1 MRLLGMLCLLL
12 IICWISLFA
21 FSSFPIT
28 PEAALAGIW
37 DPDRD
42 QISQVLVHDLRLPR
56 LLLALLVGAALAVA
70 GALMQGITQN
80 PLASPGLFGVTAGA
94 GFAMAL
100 VSTLPAW
107 LGLVPGGLAAV
118 LGGGLGW
125 LLVMLVGGGWQPGR
139 DKGQLVLAGV
149 AVTALCGAG
158 TKTLVMLAEDQ
169 AVAVLG
175 WLAGSLA
182 QADWDKVALL
192 WPLTLPLLLLALL
205 LAPALNL
212 LGVGEERA
220 ISLGLRLGWLR
231 LWGSLLVLMLVGIT
245 VFACGALGFVGLL
258 VPHMARALVGMD
270 MRRVLPLCLLLGGT
284 LVATAD
290 LLGRALVFPSE
301 TPVGVVLALLGAPYF
316 LYLVRGRR

>member
-12 IICWISLFA
+12 LICWTSLFA

-28 PEAALAGIW
+28 PEAALAGVW
-37 DPDRD
+37 GPDRD

-270 MRRVLPLCLLLGGT
+270 MRRVLPLCLLLGGA